1 MDRSLSFG
9 SAPRDLNRAVRTRF
23 RFGTVLDL
31 ALPRGATRR
40 LIMQKARGHRTG
52 RLPQLAGLW
61 FQVLFHSPQGVLFTF
76 PSRYLCAIGRQRVF
90 SLGGW
95 APRIQ
100 TGFHVSRPTWENG
113 SGWGESSRMGLSPA
127 AATLSRVS
135 RSPRPA
141 PFAAGPATPAGRPA
155 GLGCSAF
162 ARHYLRNHCCLL
174 LLRVL
179 RCFTSPGIALRAY
192 AFSAQ

>member
-23 RFGTVLDL
+23 RFGQVFDL
-31 ALPRGATRR
+31 TLPRRTTRR
-40 LIMQKARGHRTG
+40 LIMQKARGHRKF

-61 FQVLFHSPQGVLFTF
+61 FQVLFHSPSGVLFTF
-76 PSRYLCAIGRQRVF
+76 PSRYLCAIGRQVVF

-95 APRIQ
+95 ALRIQ
-100 TGFHVSRPTWENG
+100 TGFHVSRPTWEPARRER
-113 SGWGESSRMGLSPA
+113 SLRAWGYHPLRRHFPESRAWSA
-127 AATLSRVS
+127 FCFV
-135 RSPRPA
+135 
-141 PFAAGPATPAGRPA
+141 AGPATPAGKPA

-162 ARHYLRNHCCLL
+162 ARHYWRNHCCFLF
-174 LLRVL
+174 LRVL

-192 AFSAQ
+192 VFSAQ